1 MERLGGIHLQWYQ
14 RHLEHLALSY
24 ESMEKGDLRATCYH
38 AYQAVSALLSGLLGL
53 DPQNPGAVFKTLAAM
68 ARMVAEELPQDVANC
83 VVSLERNYFHGDESC
98 LSCAELLT
106 DYFHRYLT
114 V

>member
-14 RHLEHLALSY
+14 RHLEHLALTY
-24 ESMEKGDLRATCYH
+24 ENMEKGDLRDTCYH

-53 DPQNPGAVFKTLAAM
+53 DPQHPGAIFKTLTSM
-68 ARMVAEELPQDVANC
+68 ARMVAEELPPDVANC
-83 VVSLERNYFHGDESC
+83 AELLEKNYFHGNEMC
-98 LSCAELLT
+98 LGCAELLI